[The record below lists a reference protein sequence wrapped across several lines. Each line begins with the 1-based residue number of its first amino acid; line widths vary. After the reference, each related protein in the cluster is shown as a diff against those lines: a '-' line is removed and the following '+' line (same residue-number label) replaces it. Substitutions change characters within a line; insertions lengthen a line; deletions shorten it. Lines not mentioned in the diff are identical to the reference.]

1 MQNNKLAKE
10 DKIAIA
16 VAILAFLTISVL
28 MTRDGHKRHQ
38 QTNNIENATKANTP
52 VTKTAVD
59 FFAVDFFKAKQR

>member
-28 MTRDGHKRHQ
+28 MTRDSYKRHQ
-38 QTNNIENATKANTP
+38 QTNNIENATKMNTP
-52 VTKTAVD
+52 VKKTA
-59 FFAVDFFKAKQR
+59 ADFFKAKQR

>member
-28 MTRDGHKRHQ
+28 MTRDGYKRQQ

-59 FFAVDFFKAKQR
+59 FFKAKQR

>member
-28 MTRDGHKRHQ
+28 MTKDGYKRHQ
-38 QTNNIENATKANTP
+38 PTHNIENATTENTP
-52 VTKTAVD
+52 VTKTAI
-59 FFAVDFFKAKQR
+59 DFFKAKQR